1 MKTNI
6 HIEVELNSMIRF
18 IIHCFLLTLQPRI
31 YHIDPVIEDF
41 SNLISLAGITALLI
55 PSMNFKNVNKQCQ
68 EDKDCFGN
76 KKCCQLNYEKFCCHP
91 EKYIK
96 IKPKL
101 NM

>member
-1 MKTNI
+1 
-6 HIEVELNSMIRF
+6 
-18 IIHCFLLTLQPRI
+18 
-31 YHIDPVIEDF
+31 
-41 SNLISLAGITALLI
+41 
-55 PSMNFKNVNKQCQ
+55 MNFKNVNKQCQ

-96 IKPKL
+96 IKPEL